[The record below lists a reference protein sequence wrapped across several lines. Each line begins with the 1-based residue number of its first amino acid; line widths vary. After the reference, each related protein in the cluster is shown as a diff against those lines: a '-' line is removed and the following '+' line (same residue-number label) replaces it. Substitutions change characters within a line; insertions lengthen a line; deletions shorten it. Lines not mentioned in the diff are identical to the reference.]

1 MGACPCQSEV
11 FSLAGRNLGLSH
23 CHRCVCTPCRRL
35 ISGYKCI
42 CPKLLMEL
50 SQAYYLRILNNLL
63 KYNMTRWTRDHWK
76 KATNGSVKGTHI
88 LRSPVGRSASQAKCA
103 CVSSGSP
110 AQCLV
115 HRQAPQIS
123 FNEWRESTKTAL
135 ITFARTHRQTPRG
148 NWFLCPHL
156 PCSYLWA
163 SMPPTEATPCQH
175 SKISLVHAIDSLAL
189 VVYSHIH

>member
-1 MGACPCQSEV
+1 MGACPFQNEV

-23 CHRCVCTPCRRL
+23 CHWCVCTPFRRL

-50 SQAYYLRILNNLL
+50 SQAYHLRILNDWRITWHDGQETIEGKLQMGLL
-63 KYNMTRWTRDHWK
+63 N
-76 KATNGSVKGTHI
+76 HI
-88 LRSPVGRSASQAKCA
+88 LCSPVGRSASQAKCA

-115 HRQAPQIS
+115 PREAPQIS
-123 FNEWRESTKTAL
+123 FNEWLESTKTAL
-135 ITFARTHRQTPRG
+135 IAFARTHTQTPRG

-163 SMPPTEATPCQH
+163 SMPPTEAT
-175 SKISLVHAIDSLAL
+175 SLPAL
-189 VVYSHIH
+189 